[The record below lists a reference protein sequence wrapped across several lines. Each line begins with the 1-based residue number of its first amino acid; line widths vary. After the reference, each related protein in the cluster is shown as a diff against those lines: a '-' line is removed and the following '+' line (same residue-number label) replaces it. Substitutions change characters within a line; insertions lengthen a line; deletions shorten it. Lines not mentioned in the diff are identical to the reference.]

1 MIDEAKV
8 AAEEKQRRREEEVD
22 RGWSQGGWGNV
33 GVIKGYELEKFNI
46 YTQPGCLGY
55 IKGMKQLYPV

>member
-22 RGWSQGGWGNV
+22 RGWSQGVWGNV
-33 GVIKGYELEKFNI
+33 GVIKGYDLENLNI
-46 YTQPGCLGY
+46 YTTWLFRVY
-55 IKGMKQLYPV
+55 